1 MYNNARM
8 MILYTQTPLHPGTGQ
23 STGVID
29 LPVQRERHTRHPVIQ
44 ASSLKG
50 SLKSFAMSKAGNSSN
65 TEREIWK
72 KKIAAVFG
80 PEEGD
85 LHGGALTVME
95 ARLLAF
101 PVRSLQAPFFWIT
114 CPLILQRL
122 QRDLAAAGYQN
133 GLEGISFET
142 DEGKAWYNVD
152 VEQPLILEDL
162 TFEKCGDATQV
173 ADWLAKKIFP
183 YEGPYKF
190 YNERFKKY
198 LVILSDKDF
207 AYLAEN
213 ATAVNAR
220 IVLDDKKISQN
231 LWYEE
236 SLPPDCLFYTWLLAL
251 NPRDDNQS
259 GLKDSNEV
267 LSFVAKELS
276 LQYLQVG
283 GNETVGQGWC
293 YISFPAFKLNEGGKR
308 K

>member
-1 MYNNARM
+1 MYNNAQM

-50 SLKSFAMSKAGNSSN
+50 SLKSFAMSKAGSSPN
-65 TEREIWK
+65 TEREIWR

-80 PEEGD
+80 PDDGD

-122 QRDLAAAGYQN
+122 QRDLAAAGHKN
-133 GLEGISFET
+133 ALEGISFET
-142 DEGKAWYNVD
+142 GEGKARCNIE
-152 VEQPLILEDL
+152 VEPPLILEDL
-162 TFEKCGDATQV
+162 TFEKCGDATQLT
-173 ADWLAKKIFP
+173 DWLTKHILP
-183 YEGPYKF
+183 CDGPYKF

-198 LVILSDKDF
+198 LLILSDQDF
-207 AYLAEN
+207 AYLVEN
-213 ATAVNAR
+213 ATTVNAR
-220 IVLDDKKISQN
+220 IVLDDKKTSQN

-236 SLPPDCLFYTWLLAL
+236 TLPPDCLFYTWLLAL
-251 NPRDDNQS
+251 NPRDGNQS
-259 GLKDSNEV
+259 GLKGSNEV
-267 LSFVAKELS
+267 LSFVTKELS
-276 LQYLQVG
+276 LQYLQLG

-293 YISFPAFKLNEGGKR
+293 HISFPAFELDEGGKGE
-308 K
+308 